1 MKVVNRAV
9 FSEDELQLIESLG
22 TVIYAAV
29 DSGTDEDLA
38 RFIRHV
44 SQPRTLHSKK
54 TLVDFLKMLQSIFD
68 NIDGQSYVGY
78 WQKTVGFED
87 ESLAMSLADMRAKDK
102 RLIANII
109 SRIMQNLHLL
119 EEEI

>member
-9 FSEDELQLIESLG
+9 FTEDELQLIESLG
-22 TVIYAAV
+22 AVIYAAV
-29 DSGTDEDLA
+29 DCGADEDLA

-44 SQPRTLHSKK
+44 SQPRTLHSKE

-68 NIDGQSYVGY
+68 HIDGQSYVGY
-78 WQKTVGFED
+78 WQKTAGFD
-87 ESLAMSLADMRAKDK
+87 NESLAMSLADMRAKDK
-102 RLIANII
+102 RLIANLIA
-109 SRIMQNLHLL
+109 RIMQNLHLL